1 MQTFHVNT
9 LYRFFF
15 LFLFV
20 NISSVIFAQDNVQ
33 RTMIVPVQTETITA
47 NANTITIKLNAE
59 ALEALSRFENGT
71 YTVNLIPLGDCGQLR
86 LRSKEKEQFQV
97 ELIPTGSN
105 TNVTSFS
112 FDYIVF
118 VSGVIKP
125 VQIKIATSIFD
136 E

>member
-33 RTMIVPVQTETITA
+33 RTLIVPVQTETITA

-59 ALEALSRFENGT
+59 ALEALS
-71 YTVNLIPLGDCGQLR
+71 
-86 LRSKEKEQFQV
+86 
-97 ELIPTGSN
+97 
-105 TNVTSFS
+105 
-112 FDYIVF
+112 
-118 VSGVIKP
+118 
-125 VQIKIATSIFD
+125 
-136 E
+136 